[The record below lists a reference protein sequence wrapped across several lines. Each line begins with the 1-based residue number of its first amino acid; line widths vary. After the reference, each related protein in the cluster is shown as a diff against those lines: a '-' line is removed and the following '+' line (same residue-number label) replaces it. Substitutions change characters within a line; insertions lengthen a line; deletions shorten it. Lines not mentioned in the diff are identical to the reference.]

1 MLFDSHTH
9 LNFQAYSEDLADVIK
24 RCQDFPMSL
33 VNIGAALDTSIKAIE
48 LAKNNQNFYASIG
61 LHPIHVFDEEFD
73 VVKYQSLISDNK
85 NQVVALGET
94 GLDYYH
100 FNEVEAKYG
109 VDFSTYQAKQKEV
122 FVKHIQLAKENNLAL
137 VVHGRNDKNNS
148 LNCYQDILSVLKEQ
162 TFEKAVIHCFG
173 GNLEDAKS
181 FIEAG
186 FYLGFTGI
194 ITFDKTGVL
203 ESIVKIMP
211 LDKILIETDA
221 PYLTPVPFRGKR
233 NEPAHTQ
240 YVAEKIAEILNL
252 SKEEVI
258 EQTFQNAQKLFLSTP
273 SVAVATSPP

>member
-33 VNIGAALDTSIKAIE
+33 VNIGAALETSLKAIE
-48 LAKNNQNFYASIG
+48 LAKNNQNFYASLG

-73 VVKYQSLISDNK
+73 TAKYQQLIIDNK
-85 NQVVALGET
+85 NQVVAMGES

-100 FNEVEAKYG
+100 FNEVEEKYG
-109 VDFSTYQAKQKEV
+109 VDFATYQAKQKEV
-122 FVKHIQLAKENNLAL
+122 FIKHIQLAKENNLAL
-137 VVHGRNDKNNS
+137 VVHGRNDKENK
-148 LNCYQDILSVLKEQ
+148 LNCYQDILSTLKEQ
-162 TFEKAVIHCFG
+162 QVQKAVIHCFG
-173 GNLEDAKS
+173 GSLVDAQD

-194 ITFDKTGVL
+194 ITFDKTGIL
-203 ESIVKIMP
+203 ENIVRIMP

-221 PYLTPVPFRGKR
+221 PYLTPVPFRDKR
-233 NEPAHTQ
+233 NEPIHTQ

-252 SKEEVI
+252 TKEEVI
-258 EQTFQNAQKLFLSTP
+258 EQTFQNAQNLFLTK
-273 SVAVATSPP
+273 

>member
-9 LNFQAYSEDLADVIK
+9 LNFQAYSEDLAEVIK

-33 VNIGAALDTSIKAIE
+33 VNIGAALDTSVKAIE
-48 LAKNNQNFYASIG
+48 LAKNNQNFYASLG
-61 LHPIHVFDEEFD
+61 LHPIHVFDEDFAVD
-73 VVKYQSLISDNK
+73 KYQALISDNK
-85 NQVVALGET
+85 NKVVAMGET

-100 FNEVEAKYG
+100 FDEVEEKYR
-109 VDFSTYQAKQKEV
+109 VSFADYVAKQKEV

-162 TFEKAVIHCFG
+162 QVKKAVIHCFG
-173 GNLEDAKS
+173 GSLKDAQD
-181 FIEAG
+181 FISAG

-211 LDKILIETDA
+211 ADRILIETDA
-221 PYLTPVPFRGKR
+221 PYLTPQPHRGKR
-233 NEPAHTQ
+233 NEPVYTQ

-252 SKEEVI
+252 TKEEVI
-258 EQTFQNAQKLFLSTP
+258 EQTFENAKNLFLSK
-273 SVAVATSPP
+273 